1 MGPTWPN
8 ARHTKTYNL
17 ATGGP
22 HTTTTTKTPMAA
34 APTTASAATA
44 ATASAATAATAT
56 TAAATTTAPTTATA
70 ETTAATTT
78 TTTTGS
84 TTTTATT
91 TTVDSRIKV
100 LEWNIRNRL
109 FSHEE
114 EIQKFLRCNVVDI
127 IFFTETELKFVN
139 EKSPVK
145 FGGYITHYPKLK
157 SDNSKARV
165 VCLVKNELGNIVS
178 LRQDLMSE
186 TFPSIWLEIKKFP
199 GASLLLCGLYREWD
213 QDGAKTIE
221 SQIDRIKILSSQ
233 VETAAT
239 HSQNIIIMGD
249 MNLCCKKWNT
259 TEFRLKSVSE
269 PWKSTISDHGLELI
283 DVGDT
288 YFADHPTPSGE
299 YVQSSID
306 HIYISKTNIIHRAG
320 KLPNSISDHYPIYCT
335 LNFSKPKEKTQ
346 YIHKR
351 SFKKFNQN
359 LFNQDLCNMPWEK
372 LGETTQVNE
381 MVALYET
388 FINTVLDKH
397 APTKKIKIHQNY
409 KSGISANTKRLMKK
423 RDETRKEFAKSTGE
437 ERAIL
442 HKKYKCLRNKCTSSL
457 RKENKASIKSQIDK
471 ASNPSEIWK
480 ISKNILNP
488 KTKQSFTLVEDG
500 KEIKNDKEIAD
511 IFNKYFIDKIG
522 KLRDKISANKE
533 DPLER
538 LKHKYKHHK
547 LRFSLK
553 TVTENQVRKIIKS
566 SKNKK
571 SHGID
576 KITISTIKGA
586 LNVLITPI
594 THIVNTSISQGS
606 FPEQWKMAKVI
617 PLLKKGDSK
626 NKTNYRPISLLP
638 VTSKILEAV
647 VRKQVSKFFETNN
660 LLPKQQHGFRPG
672 RSTTTA
678 LISLQ
683 EKLIKS
689 ANQGENTAMLLWDL
703 SAAFDTLD
711 HDIFLEKLKIYG
723 FDQTS
728 RNWFQ
733 SFLTGR
739 KQAVYVGEASSSIK
753 IMPWGSPQGA
763 ILSPLIFTIFMA
775 DIELWV
781 NQTEIL
787 GYADDTSSYVSDKNL
802 SNACRKLEEDS
813 ISILKFM
820 EANFLIANPSK
831 TKLIIFTKEKRE
843 DKITLKIGNTSIEET
858 NEEKLLGVTI
868 SNDLTWHRHIDNTV
882 IAINQRTLMLK
893 RLSYSIPREKMGV
906 LVHGLILSKIRY
918 ALPVYGRMSL
928 KIDDPKNQDMQALEI
943 KVNNIRRL
951 MTGNK
956 LSDRVPNMVLREQ
969 TGIPSVNQMLIQ
981 STLLETWKILNG
993 HSESLE
999 ELLSPIS
1006 TNGSVRT
1013 RAEERG
1019 NLRVPRSHSNKTS
1032 FAIQAANIWNMAPE
1046 TVRDCTTIMSAKR
1059 EIKKF
1064 TGGFH

>member
-1 MGPTWPN
+1 
-8 ARHTKTYNL
+8 
-17 ATGGP
+17 
-22 HTTTTTKTPMAA
+22 
-34 APTTASAATA
+34 
-44 ATASAATAATAT
+44 
-56 TAAATTTAPTTATA
+56 
-70 ETTAATTT
+70 
-78 TTTTGS
+78 
-84 TTTTATT
+84 
-91 TTVDSRIKV
+91 V
-100 LEWNIRNRL
+100 EWNIRKKLNSERQ
-109 FSHEE
+109 
-114 EIQKFLRCNVVDI
+114 EIQNFLQSNKIDI
-127 IFFTETELKFVN
+127 IFFTETELKHVN
-139 EKSPVK
+139 ENAPIKYN
-145 FGGYITHYPKLK
+145 GYATHYPKLK
-157 SDNSKARV
+157 NNDSKARII
-165 VCLVKNELGNIVS
+165 CLVKNKLSNIVS
-178 LRQDLMSE
+178 SRQDLMSD
-186 TFPSIWLEIKKFP
+186 TFPSIWLEIKKSP
-199 GASLLLCGLYREWD
+199 RASVLLCGLYREWD
-213 QDGAKTIE
+213 QDGDKDIE
-221 SQIDRIKILSSQ
+221 SQMDRIKILSSQ
-233 VETAAT
+233 VEAAVKQ
-239 HSQNIIIMGD
+239 SQNIIIMGD
-249 MNLCCKKWNT
+249 MNICCKKWNSND
-259 TEFRLKSVSE
+259 FRLKRISE
-269 PWKSTISDHGLELI
+269 FWKSTISENGIELI

-299 YVQSSID
+299 YPQSSLD
-306 HIYISKTNIIHRAG
+306 HIYISKMNIIQKAEKIH
-320 KLPNSISDHYPIYCT
+320 NSLTDHYPIYCD
-335 LNFSKPKEKTQ
+335 LKFGKVKEKPQ
-346 YIHKR
+346 YIYKR

-359 LFNQDLCNMPWEK
+359 LFNSDLCEMPWEK
-372 LGETTQVNE
+372 LAGTEQVSE
-381 MVALYET
+381 MVTLYET

-397 APTKKIKIHQNY
+397 APMKKIKIHEHY

-423 RDETRKEFAKSTGE
+423 RDETRKEFAKATGE
-437 ERAIL
+437 ERTIL

-457 RKENKASIKSQIDK
+457 RKENKASIKNQIDK
-471 ASNPSEIWK
+471 ADNPSEIWK
-480 ISKNILNP
+480 ISNNILNP
-488 KTKQSFTLVEDG
+488 KTKHSLTLSEEG
-500 KEIKNDKEIAD
+500 KEIKNDKEIAN
-511 IFNKYFIDKIG
+511 IFNKYFIEKISN
-522 KLRDKISANKE
+522 LRDRISANKE
-533 DPLER
+533 DPLKK
-538 LKHKYKHHK
+538 LKEKYKQHK
-547 LRFSLK
+547 PHFSLK
-553 TVTENQVRKIIKS
+553 TVTENQVRKIIKE

-576 KITISTIKGA
+576 KITMSTIKGA

-594 THIVNTSISQGS
+594 THIVNTSITQGQ

-617 PLLKKGDSK
+617 PLLKKGDPK

-647 VRKQVSKFFETNN
+647 VRKQVSKFFETND

-689 ANQGENTAMLLWDL
+689 YDQGESTAMLLWDL

-753 IMPWGSPQGA
+753 TMPWGSPQGA

-781 NQTEIL
+781 SQTQIL
-787 GYADDTSSYVSDKNL
+787 GYADDTSSYVSDKKM

-813 ISILKFM
+813 ENILKFM
-820 EANFLIANPSK
+820 EANYLIANPSK
-831 TKLIIFTKEKRE
+831 TKLMIFTKEKRE
-843 DKITLKIGNTSIEET
+843 NKITLKIGNTSIEET
-858 NEEKLLGVTI
+858 KEEKLLGITI
-868 SNDLTWHRHIDNTV
+868 SNDLTWHKHINEV
-882 IAINQRTLMLK
+882 INAINQRTMMLR
-893 RLSYSIPREKMGV
+893 RLTYSIPRENMGV
-906 LVHGLILSKIRY
+906 LAQGLILSKIRY
-918 ALPVYGRMSL
+918 ALPVYGRMSTN
-928 KIDDPKNQDMQALEI
+928 ISDPINQEMHALEV
-943 KVNNIRRL
+943 KVNNIRRV

-956 LSDRVPNMVLREQ
+956 LSDRVPNMVLQEQ

-1006 TNGSVRT
+1006 TNGSIRT
-1013 RAEERG
+1013 RAEERR

-1032 FAIQAANIWNMAPE
+1032 FAIQAANIWNLSPE
-1046 TVRDCTTIMSAKR
+1046 TIRDCTTIMSAKR